1 MSLAQVFAALE
12 EFTEEVN
19 SEIVAAQPTED
30 SFGGDTAGVPFTE
43 ESSAI
48 DGDVEQIA
56 QAAQGLED
64 IISLVEEAPGEAQE
78 PLQPFVE
85 KAVNVALESNDI
97 VAATGNPAEG
107 EKTKEGVLTKV
118 KEFAAKVWEMLR
130 NFGKKIAGW
139 IRETWA
145 KFTDRIVKNANMA
158 QKIIEQCKNTAER
171 DGAKVEDK
179 ALLAKVATY
188 NGGEIGEALMAVSEY
203 ANIQGGK
210 ASDALTKE
218 ARTCIDIVA
227 AGSSSADGV
236 MDRFLKA
243 LEGASGSYDAEAK
256 AEQAQAIKAPAG
268 CKVLVSAPFFGGYR
282 AWLTAPENADALQ
295 YWNHGI
301 SKVDEVKVAE
311 SINAPSTNE
320 IAAIAKYIVELGQ
333 LVRIYQSNI
342 KNLDELNKQLDSAAS
357 KAKAGKSDSKQLKQM
372 QAVVPR
378 IIKGPQVAAYAY
390 ATSASTACLQFC
402 MAALAAHRGEKG
414 LGAKAADAAGAA
426 KDKVKGAFK
435 GGEKAAA

>member
-85 KAVNVALESNDI
+85 KAVNVALESNDLV
-97 VAATGNPAEG
+97 VAAGNPAEG
-107 EKTKEGVLTKV
+107 EKTKEGVLAKV

-130 NFGKKIAGW
+130 NFGKKIAAW

-145 KFTDRIVKNANMA
+145 KFTDRIVKNANAA

-179 ALLAKVATY
+179 GILAKVATF
-188 NGGEIGEALMAVSEY
+188 NNGEIGEALMAVSEY
-203 ANIQGGK
+203 ANVQGGK
-210 ASDALTKE
+210 AAEKLTKE
-218 ARTCIDIVA
+218 ARECIDVVA
-227 AGSSSADGV
+227 SGSSTADGV
-236 MDRFLKA
+236 MDRFLAA
-243 LEGASGSYDAEAK
+243 LSEGAGSYEDEAK
-256 AEQAQAIKAPAG
+256 PAQAQAIKAAAG
-268 CKVLVSAPFFGGYR
+268 TKVLVSAPFFGGYR

-301 SKVDEVKVAE
+301 SKVDEVKPQE
-311 SINAPSTNE
+311 SIAAPSTNE

-333 LVRIYQSNI
+333 LVRIYQNNV
-342 KNLDELNKQLDSAAS
+342 KNLDILNKELDKAAS
-357 KAKAGKSDSKQLKQM
+357 KARNAKSESKQLKQM
-372 QAVVPR
+372 QAVIPR
-378 IIKGPQVAAYAY
+378 IIKGPQVSAYAY

-402 MAALAAHRGEKG
+402 QAALAAHQATPKKAE
-414 LGAKAADAAGAA
+414 AKAEA
-426 KDKVKGAFK
+426 
-435 GGEKAAA
+435 